1 LQEEL
6 FFEPVNRQGAFFQNS
21 APLIGRKTEKEISF
35 KRAMSKSEYTIG
47 EITRIVKGELIQ
59 ESDENALISELVIDS
74 RRLIFPEGSLFFA
87 LISKRNDGHKYIEE
101 LYNKGVRSFIVETE
115 PSNLLLLYNANI
127 IKVKNSLTSLQ
138 SLAADHRKRFNIPVI
153 GITGSNGKTIVKEWL
168 YQLLNESKN
177 IVRSPKS
184 FNSQIGVPLSVWQ
197 MNEDNELAIFEAGIS
212 EQDEMDHLQSIIQP
226 TIGIFTNIGHA
237 HDENFI
243 NRTQKAGEKLK
254 LFTKVKTLIYC
265 IDQKELQE
273 GIIKTGILKNIGTFT
288 WSRKTDADLMVTS
301 VTNDGHYTYLTG
313 IYKNT
318 ELKIGIPFTDEASIE
333 NAIHCWATLLLMGFS
348 QLLIA
353 RRMRTLQPL
362 AMRLEMKAGINNCTL
377 INDSYSNDID
387 SLAIALDFLNQQKQ
401 HRKKTVIL
409 SDILQ
414 SGRSDS
420 HLYHEVSELLDMK
433 QVNRLIGIGKGISR
447 QASLF
452 KMDKEFFNSTEDF
465 LDSYT
470 LSSFANESVLL
481 KGARLFGFERIS
493 ESLQQKT
500 HETVLEIDLNALVH
514 NLNYYRSKLEPG
526 LKVMAMVK
534 AFSYGSGSYEI
545 ANVLQFHQVDYL
557 TVAYTDEGVELRK
570 AGIKLPIMVMNPDEE
585 SFDAMLKYQL
595 EPEIYSFRVLK
606 MLETALLRLSPNS
619 QPVGIHIKID
629 TGMHRLGFD
638 PAEVDELI
646 NQIKGRPYIV
656 VKSVFSHL
664 AASDNMKN
672 DDFTRHQI
680 SLFRMISERICY
692 EFEYPILRHIA
703 NTAAISRFPEARFD
717 MVRLGIGLYGIA
729 PLTEEQEKLENVS
742 TLRSIISQI
751 KNVLPEDTV
760 GYDRR
765 YKAMTET
772 TIAIVPIGY
781 ADGLS
786 RALSNGIG
794 HFKVKG
800 KFAPV
805 VGSICMDMTMIDI
818 TGINAREGDEVI
830 IFGKDLPITRLA
842 DEMGSIPYEILSGI
856 SQRVKRVYYQE

>member
-1 LQEEL
+1 
-6 FFEPVNRQGAFFQNS
+6 
-21 APLIGRKTEKEISF
+21 
-35 KRAMSKSEYTIG
+35 MSRSEYSIG
-47 EITRIVKGELIQ
+47 EISRIVKGELIQ
-59 ESDENALISELVIDS
+59 ENDENMAVSELVIDS
-74 RRLIFPEGSLFFA
+74 RRLVVPEKSLFFA
-87 LISKRNDGHKYIEE
+87 LTSKRNNGHKYIEE
-101 LYNKGVRSFIVETE
+101 LYNKGVRNFVIENE
-115 PSNLLLLYNANI
+115 PANMLLLYNANI
-127 IKVKNSLTSLQ
+127 IKVKNTLTALQ
-138 SLAADHRKRFNIPVI
+138 VLAAAHRKQFKIPVI

-197 MNEDNELAIFEAGIS
+197 IREDHELAIFEAGIS
-212 EQDEMDHLQSIIQP
+212 EQDEMDHLQPIIQP

-273 GIIKTGILKNIGTFT
+273 GIIKTGLLKNIETFI
-288 WSRKTDADLMVTS
+288 WSRKTIADLQITS
-301 VTNDGHYTYLTG
+301 VNSEGHYTKLTAL
-313 IYKNT
+313 YKNN
-318 ELKIGIPFTDEASIE
+318 EISIGIPFTDEASIE
-333 NAIHCWATLLLMGFS
+333 NVIHCWATMLLLGYS
-348 QLLIA
+348 NSLIT

-362 AMRLEMKAGINNCTL
+362 AMRLEMKAGMNNCTI

-387 SLAIALDFLNQQKQ
+387 SLSIALDFLNQQKQ
-401 HRKKTVIL
+401 HKKKTVIL

-414 SGRSDS
+414 SGRSDN
-420 HLYHEVSELLDMK
+420 HLYQEVSDLLNQK
-433 QVNRLIGIGKGISR
+433 QVDRLIGIGKGISR

-452 KMDKEFFNSTEDF
+452 TTDKEFFTTTEEF
-465 LDSYT
+465 LDSYS
-470 LSSFANESVLL
+470 LSSFANESILL
-481 KGARLFGFERIS
+481 KGARIFGFERIT

-514 NLNYYRSKLEPG
+514 NLNYYRSKLDPG
-526 LKVMAMVK
+526 MKVMAMVK

-545 ANVLQFHQVDYL
+545 ANVLQFHQIDYL
-557 TVAYTDEGVELRK
+557 TVAYADEGVELRK
-570 AGIKLPIMVMNPDEE
+570 SGIKIPIMVMNPDEE
-585 SFDAMLKYQL
+585 SFDTMLKYQL
-595 EPEIYSFRVLK
+595 EPEIFSFRVMK
-606 MLETALLRLSPNS
+606 MLESALLRLSPNS
-619 QPVGIHIKID
+619 PPVGIHIKID

-638 PAEVDELI
+638 PSEVDELI
-646 NQIKGRPYIV
+646 NQIKGRPNIRI
-656 VKSVFSHL
+656 KSVFSHL
-664 AASDNMKN
+664 ATSDNPKN

-680 SLFRMISERICY
+680 SLFRMISERICF
-692 EFEYPILRHIA
+692 EFDYPILRHIA
-703 NTAAISRFPEARFD
+703 NTAAITRFPEARFD

-729 PLTEEQEKLENVS
+729 PMPEEQEKLENVS

-751 KNVLPEDTV
+751 KHILPDDTV
-760 GYDRR
+760 GYNRR
-765 YKAMTET
+765 YKAKSET

-794 HFKVKG
+794 HLKVKG
-800 KFAPV
+800 KFASI
-805 VGSICMDMTMIDI
+805 VGSICMDMTIIDI

>member
-1 LQEEL
+1 
-6 FFEPVNRQGAFFQNS
+6 
-21 APLIGRKTEKEISF
+21 
-35 KRAMSKSEYTIG
+35 MSKSEYSISD
-47 EITRIVKGELIQ
+47 INRIVKGELIL
-59 ESDENALISELVIDS
+59 ESNTNTLISELAIDS
-74 RRLIFPEGSLFFA
+74 RRLIVPEVSIFFA
-87 LISKRNDGHKYIEE
+87 LTSKRNDGHKYIEE
-101 LYNKGVRSFIVETE
+101 LYEKGVRNFVVEHE

-127 IKVKNSLTSLQ
+127 IKVKNTLTALQ
-138 SLAADHRKRFNIPVI
+138 ALAAAHRKQFNISVI

-168 YQLLNESKN
+168 YQLMNESRN

-197 MNEDNELAIFEAGIS
+197 MREDHDLGIFEAGIS
-212 EQDEMDHLQSIIQP
+212 EQDEMDHLQPIIQP

-273 GIIKTGILKNIGTFT
+273 GIIKTGLLKNIETFT
-288 WSRKTDADLMVTS
+288 WSRKTAADLQITS
-301 VTNDGHYTYLTG
+301 VQSDGHFTKLTG
-313 IYKNT
+313 LFKDSEI
-318 ELKIGIPFTDEASIE
+318 IIDIPFIDEASIE
-333 NAIHCWATLLLMGFS
+333 NAIHCWATMLLMDYNNK
-348 QLLIA
+348 LISK
-353 RRMRTLQPL
+353 RMRALQPL

-387 SLAIALDFLNQQKQ
+387 SLSIALDFLNQQKQ

-420 HLYHEVSELLDMK
+420 HLYTEVSELLNQKKVD
-433 QVNRLIGIGKGISR
+433 RFIGIGKGISR
-447 QASLF
+447 HTVLF
-452 KMDKEFFNSTEDF
+452 KMENEFFETTDEF
-465 LDSYT
+465 LDSYS
-470 LSSFANESVLL
+470 LNAFANESILL
-481 KGARLFGFERIS
+481 KGARVFEFERIS
-493 ESLQQKT
+493 EALQQKT

-514 NLNYYRSKLEPG
+514 NLNYYRSMVDPG
-526 LKVMAMVK
+526 VKIMAMVK

-557 TVAYTDEGVELRK
+557 TVAYADEGVELRK

-585 SFDAMLKYQL
+585 SFDAIIKYQL

-606 MLETALLRLSPNS
+606 MLEAALLRMTTNS

-638 PAEVDELI
+638 PTEVDELI
-646 NQIKGRPYIV
+646 NQIKGRAPIS

-664 AASDNMKN
+664 AASDSESS

-680 SLFRMISERICY
+680 SLFRMISDRISY
-692 EFEYPILRHIA
+692 EFDYPILRHIA
-703 NTAAISRFPEARFD
+703 NTAAITRFPEARFD

-729 PLTEEQEKLENVS
+729 PLAEEQEFLQNVS
-742 TLRSIISQI
+742 TLRSVISQI
-751 KNVLPEDTV
+751 KHILPDDTV
-760 GYDRR
+760 GYNRR
-765 YKAMTET
+765 YKAKNET

-794 HFKVKG
+794 HLKVRG
-800 KFAPV
+800 KLAPI

-818 TGINAREGDEVI
+818 TCINAHEGDEVL

-842 DEMGSIPYEILSGI
+842 DEMGSIPYEILSSI
-856 SQRVKRVYYQE
+856 SQRVKRIYYQE

>member
-1 LQEEL
+1 
-6 FFEPVNRQGAFFQNS
+6 
-21 APLIGRKTEKEISF
+21 
-35 KRAMSKSEYTIG
+35 MSKSEYTIS
-47 EITRIVKGELIQ
+47 EIVKIIKGELIH
-59 ESDENALISELVIDS
+59 EGDANARISELAIDS
-74 RRLIFPEGSLFFA
+74 RRLIAPETSLFFA
-87 LISKRNDGHKYIEE
+87 LTSKRNDGHKYIEE
-101 LYNKGVRSFIVETE
+101 LYDKGVRNFVVETD

-127 IKVKNSLTSLQ
+127 IKVKNTLSALQ
-138 SLAADHRKRFNIPVI
+138 MLATAHRKQFKIPVI

-168 YQLLNESKN
+168 YQLLNESKS

-197 MNEDNELAIFEAGIS
+197 MRDDHELAIFEAGIS
-212 EQDEMDHLQSIIQP
+212 EPDEMDHLQPIIQP

-243 NRTQKAGEKLK
+243 NRIQKAGEKFK
-254 LFTKVKTLIYC
+254 LFTKVKTLVYC

-273 GIIKTGILKNIGTFT
+273 GIIKTGLLKNIETFT
-288 WSRKTDADLMVTS
+288 WSRKEAADLQVTL
-301 VTNDGHYTYLTG
+301 VKPDAHNTLLNAL
-313 IYKNT
+313 YKGN
-318 ELKIGIPFTDEASIE
+318 EISISIPFTDVASIE
-333 NAIHCWATLLLMGFS
+333 NAIHCWAVMLLMGFGDA
-348 QLLIA
+348 LIA
-353 RRMRTLQPL
+353 KRMLALQPL

-414 SGRSDS
+414 SGRSEN
-420 HLYHEVSELLDMK
+420 HLYGEVNELLNQK
-433 QVNRLIGIGKGISR
+433 QVDRLIGIGKGISR

-452 KMDKEFFNSTEDF
+452 KIEKEFFNSTEEF
-465 LDSYT
+465 LDSY
-470 LSSFANESVLL
+470 SAGAFANESILL
-481 KGARLFGFERIS
+481 KGARIFGFERIT
-493 ESLQQKT
+493 EALQQKT

-526 LKVMAMVK
+526 VKVMGMVK

-557 TVAYTDEGVELRK
+557 TVAYADEGVELRK
-570 AGIKLPIMVMNPDEE
+570 AGIKLPIMVMNPEDE
-585 SFDAMLKYQL
+585 SFDAIIKYQL

-606 MLETALLRLSPNS
+606 MLEATLLRLSVNS
-619 QPVGIHIKID
+619 HPVGIHLKID

-638 PAEVDELI
+638 PVEVDELI
-646 NQIKGRPYIV
+646 NQLKDRSQIRI
-656 VKSVFSHL
+656 KSVFSHL
-664 AASDNMKN
+664 AASDSPAN
-672 DDFTRHQI
+672 DDFTRHQV
-680 SLFRMISERICY
+680 SLFRMISERICS
-692 EFEYPILRHIA
+692 EFDYPILRHIA
-703 NTAAISRFPEARFD
+703 NTAAITRFPESQFD

-729 PLTEEQEKLENVS
+729 PMPDEQEKLQNVS

-751 KNVLPEDTV
+751 KHVPAEDSI
-760 GYDRR
+760 GYNRR
-765 YKAMTET
+765 YKAKKDT

-794 HFKVKG
+794 HLKVNG
-800 KFAPV
+800 HYAPI

-818 TGINAREGDEVI
+818 TCIKAHEGDEVI
-830 IFGKDLPITRLA
+830 IFGKELPITRLA

-856 SQRVKRVYYQE
+856 SQRVKRVYFQE

>member
-1 LQEEL
+1 
-6 FFEPVNRQGAFFQNS
+6 
-21 APLIGRKTEKEISF
+21 
-35 KRAMSKSEYTIG
+35 MSKSEYTIS
-47 EITRIVKGELIQ
+47 EIVKIIKGELIH
-59 ESDENALISELVIDS
+59 EGDANARISELAIDS
-74 RRLIFPEGSLFFA
+74 RRLIAPETSLFFA
-87 LISKRNDGHKYIEE
+87 LTSKRNDGHKYIEE
-101 LYNKGVRSFIVETE
+101 LYEKGVRNFVVETD

-127 IKVKNSLTSLQ
+127 IKVKNTLSALQ
-138 SLAADHRKRFNIPVI
+138 MLATAHRKQFKIPVI

-168 YQLLNESKN
+168 YQLLNESKS

-197 MNEDNELAIFEAGIS
+197 MRDDHELAIFEAGIS
-212 EQDEMDHLQSIIQP
+212 EPDEMDHLQPIIQP
-226 TIGIFTNIGHA
+226 TIGVFTNIGHA

-243 NRTQKAGEKLK
+243 NRIQKAGEKFK
-254 LFTKVKTLIYC
+254 LFTKVKTLVYC

-273 GIIKTGILKNIGTFT
+273 GIIKTGLLKNIETFT
-288 WSRKTDADLMVTS
+288 WSRKEAADLQVTL
-301 VTNDGHYTYLTG
+301 VKPDAHNTQINAL
-313 IYKNT
+313 YKGN
-318 ELKIGIPFTDEASIE
+318 EISISIPFTDVASIE
-333 NAIHCWATLLLMGFS
+333 NAIHCWAVMLLMGYNDA
-348 QLLIA
+348 LIA
-353 RRMRTLQPL
+353 KRMLALQPL

-414 SGRSDS
+414 SGRSEN
-420 HLYHEVSELLDMK
+420 HLYGEVNELLNQK
-433 QVNRLIGIGKGISR
+433 QVDKLIGIGKGISR

-452 KMDKEFFNSTEDF
+452 KIEKEFFNSTEEF
-465 LDSYT
+465 LDSY
-470 LSSFANESVLL
+470 SAGAFANESILL
-481 KGARLFGFERIS
+481 KGARIFGFERIT
-493 ESLQQKT
+493 EALQQKT

-526 LKVMAMVK
+526 VKVMGMVK

-557 TVAYTDEGVELRK
+557 TVAYADEGVELRK
-570 AGIKLPIMVMNPDEE
+570 AGIKLPIMVMNPEDE
-585 SFDAMLKYQL
+585 SFDAIIKYQL

-606 MLETALLRLSPNS
+606 MLEATLLRLSVNS
-619 QPVGIHIKID
+619 HPVGIHLKID

-638 PAEVDELI
+638 PVEVDELI
-646 NQIKGRPYIV
+646 NQLKDRSQIRI
-656 VKSVFSHL
+656 KSVFSHL
-664 AASDNMKN
+664 AASDSPAN
-672 DDFTRHQI
+672 DDFTRHQV
-680 SLFRMISERICY
+680 SLFRMISDRICS
-692 EFEYPILRHIA
+692 EFDYPILRHIA
-703 NTAAISRFPEARFD
+703 NTAAITRFPEAQFD

-729 PLTEEQEKLENVS
+729 PMPDEQEKLQNVS

-751 KNVLPEDTV
+751 KHVPAEDTI
-760 GYDRR
+760 GYNRR
-765 YKAMTET
+765 YKAKNDT

-794 HFKVKG
+794 HLKVRG
-800 KFAPV
+800 KFAPI

-818 TGINAREGDEVI
+818 TCINAHEGDEVI

-856 SQRVKRVYYQE
+856 SQRVKRVYFQE

>member
-1 LQEEL
+1 MI
-6 FFEPVNRQGAFFQNS
+6 N
-21 APLIGRKTEKEISF
+21 
-35 KRAMSKSEYTIG
+35 SEYTIG

-59 ESDENALISELVIDS
+59 ENDSNALISELVIDS
-74 RRLIFPEGSLFFA
+74 RRLIVPEKSLFFA
-87 LISKRNDGHKYIEE
+87 LTSKRNNGHKYIEE
-101 LYNKGVRSFIVETE
+101 LYTKGVRNFIIETE

-127 IKVKNSLTSLQ
+127 IKVKNTLSALQ
-138 SLAADHRKRFNIPVI
+138 ALATAHRKQFSIPVI

-197 MNEDNELAIFEAGIS
+197 MREDHDLAIFEAGIS
-212 EQDEMDHLQSIIQP
+212 EQDEMDHLQPIIQP

-273 GIIKTGILKNIGTFT
+273 GIIKTGLLRNIETFV
-288 WSRKTDADLMVTS
+288 WSRKTIADLQVTS
-301 VTNDGHYTYLTG
+301 VISDGHHTKLTG
-313 IYKNT
+313 LYKNN
-318 ELKIGIPFTDEASIE
+318 EINIGIPFTDEASIE
-333 NAIHCWATLLLMGFS
+333 NVIHCWATMLLLGYS
-348 QLLIA
+348 QNMITK
-353 RRMRTLQPL
+353 RMRTLQPL
-362 AMRLEMKAGINNCTL
+362 AMRLEMKAGMNNCTL

-387 SLAIALDFLNQQKQ
+387 SLSIALDFLNQQKQ

-414 SGRSDS
+414 SGRSES
-420 HLYHEVSELLDMK
+420 HLYQEVSDLLNMK
-433 QVNRLIGIGKGISR
+433 QIDRLIGIGKGISR

-452 KMDKEFFNSTEDF
+452 KTDKEFFNTTEDF
-465 LDSYT
+465 LDSYS
-470 LSSFANESVLL
+470 LSSFSNESILL
-481 KGARLFGFERIS
+481 KGARIFGFERIT
-493 ESLQQKT
+493 EALQQKT
-500 HETVLEIDLNALVH
+500 HETVLEINLNALVH
-514 NLNYYRSKLEPG
+514 NLNYYQSKLDPG
-526 LKVMAMVK
+526 TKIMVMVK

-557 TVAYTDEGVELRK
+557 TVAYADEGVELRK
-570 AGIKLPIMVMNPDEE
+570 SGIKIPIMVMNPDEE
-585 SFDAMLKYQL
+585 SFDVMLKYQL

-606 MLETALLRLSPNS
+606 MLESALLRLSVNS
-619 QPVGIHIKID
+619 SPVGIHIKID

-646 NQIKGRPYIV
+646 NQLKGRPNII

-664 AASDNMKN
+664 AASDNTRN

-692 EFEYPILRHIA
+692 EFDYPILRHIA
-703 NTAAISRFPEARFD
+703 NTAAITRFPEARMD

-729 PLTEEQEKLENVS
+729 PLAEEQEKLENVS

-751 KNVLPEDTV
+751 KQIVPEDTV
-760 GYDRR
+760 GYNRR
-765 YKAMTET
+765 YKAKNET
-772 TIAIVPIGY
+772 VIAIVPIGY

-794 HFKVKG
+794 HLKVKG
-800 KFAPV
+800 KFAPII
-805 VGSICMDMTMIDI
+805 GSICMDMTMIDI

-830 IFGKDLPITRLA
+830 IFGKELPITRLA

>member
-1 LQEEL
+1 
-6 FFEPVNRQGAFFQNS
+6 
-21 APLIGRKTEKEISF
+21 
-35 KRAMSKSEYTIG
+35 MSKSEYSIR
-47 EITRIVKGELIQ
+47 EIIQIIKGELIH
-59 ESDENALISELVIDS
+59 ESDANALISELVIDS
-74 RRLIFPEGSLFFA
+74 RKLIMPEGSLFFA
-87 LISKRNDGHKYIEE
+87 LTSKRNDGHKYIEE
-101 LYNKGVRSFIVETE
+101 LYEKGVRNFVVEEE
-115 PSNLLLLYNANI
+115 PPNLLLLYNANI
-127 IKVKNSLTSLQ
+127 IKVKNTLFALQ
-138 SLAADHRKRFNIPVI
+138 TLAAAHRKQFKIPVI
-153 GITGSNGKTIVKEWL
+153 GITGSNGKTMVKEWL

-197 MNEDNELAIFEAGIS
+197 MREDHDLAIFEAGIS
-212 EQDEMDHLQSIIQP
+212 EPDEMDHLQPIIQP

-243 NRTQKAGEKLK
+243 NRIQKAGEKFK
-254 LFTKVKTLIYC
+254 LFTKVKTLVYC

-273 GIIKTGILKNIGTFT
+273 GIIKTGLLKNIETFT
-288 WSRKTDADLMVTS
+288 WSRKTIADLQVTS
-301 VTNDGHYTYLTG
+301 VQSDGHFTQLNG
-313 IYKNT
+313 IYKDA
-318 ELKIGIPFTDEASIE
+318 EISIGIPFTDEASTE
-333 NAIHCWATLLLMGFS
+333 NAIHCWAAMLLMGYNNT
-348 QLLIA
+348 LIS

-387 SLAIALDFLNQQKQ
+387 SLSIALDFLNQQKQ
-401 HRKKTVIL
+401 HRKRTVIL

-420 HLYHEVSELLDMK
+420 HLYSDVSDLLNQK
-433 QVNRLIGIGKGISR
+433 QIDRLIGIGKGISR
-447 QASLF
+447 HATLF
-452 KMDKEFFNSTEDF
+452 KMEKEFFNTTEEF
-465 LDSYT
+465 LDSY
-470 LSSFANESVLL
+470 SISAFANESVLL
-481 KGARLFGFERIS
+481 KGARVFGFERIT

-514 NLNYYRSKLEPG
+514 NLNYYRSKLDPG
-526 LKVMAMVK
+526 VKVMAMVK

-557 TVAYTDEGVELRK
+557 TVAYADEGVELRK

-585 SFDAMLKYQL
+585 SFDAIIKHQL

-606 MLETALLRLSPNS
+606 MLEASLIRMSVNS

-638 PAEVDELI
+638 PTEVDELI
-646 NQIKGRPYIV
+646 NQLKDRANIRI
-656 VKSVFSHL
+656 KSVFSHL
-664 AASDNMKN
+664 AASDSPKN

-703 NTAAISRFPEARFD
+703 NTAAITRFPETHFD

-729 PLTEEQEKLENVS
+729 PMPEEQGNLENVS
-742 TLRSIISQI
+742 TLRSVISQI
-751 KNVLPEDTV
+751 KHVLPDDTV
-760 GYDRR
+760 GYNRR
-765 YKAMTET
+765 YKAKKET

-794 HFKVKG
+794 HLKVRG
-800 KFAPV
+800 KFAPI

-818 TGINAREGDEVI
+818 TCINAQEGDEVI

-856 SQRVKRVYYQE
+856 SQRVKRIYYQE

>member
-1 LQEEL
+1 
-6 FFEPVNRQGAFFQNS
+6 
-21 APLIGRKTEKEISF
+21 
-35 KRAMSKSEYTIG
+35 MSKSEYTVS
-47 EITRIVKGELIQ
+47 EIARIVKGELVQ
-59 ESDENALISELVIDS
+59 ENDKDMLVSELVIDS
-74 RRLIFPEGSLFFA
+74 RRLVFPEGSLFFA
-87 LISKRNDGHKYIEE
+87 LSSKRNDGHKYIEE
-101 LYNKGVRSFIVETE
+101 LYEKGVRNFVVEKD
-115 PSNLLLLYNANI
+115 PANLLLLYNANI
-127 IKVKNSLTSLQ
+127 IKVKSTLQ
-138 SLAADHRKRFNIPVI
+138 ALQQLAIAHRRQFNIPVI

-197 MNEDNELAIFEAGIS
+197 MRDDHELAIFEAGIS
-212 EQDEMDHLQSIIQP
+212 EQDEMDHLQPIIQP

-254 LFTKVKTLIYC
+254 LFTKVQTLIYC
-265 IDQKELQE
+265 TDQKELQE
-273 GIIKTGILKNIGTFT
+273 GIIKTGLLKNIESFT
-288 WSRKTDADLMVTS
+288 WSRKGVADLQITS
-301 VTNDGHYTYLTG
+301 VDRDAHNTHLEA
-313 IYKNT
+313 IYKNN
-318 ELKIGIPFTDEASIE
+318 EIRIAIPFTDEASIE
-333 NAIHCWATLLLMGFS
+333 NAIQCWAVMLLLGFNN
-348 QLLIA
+348 QLIN
-353 RRMRTLQPL
+353 RRMRSLQPI
-362 AMRLEMKAGINNCTL
+362 AMRLEMKAGINNCTI

-387 SLAIALDFLNQQKQ
+387 SLSIALDFLNQQKQ

-420 HLYHEVSELLDMK
+420 HLYHEVADLLEQK
-433 QVNRLIGIGKGISR
+433 QIDRLIGIGKGISR
-447 QASLF
+447 QTSLF
-452 KMDKEFFNSTEDF
+452 KLEKEFYISTEEF
-465 LDSYT
+465 
-470 LSSFANESVLL
+470 LSSYSQSGFANESILL
-481 KGARLFGFERIS
+481 KGARIFGFERIT

-514 NLNYYRSKLEPG
+514 NLNHYRAKLDPG
-526 LKVMAMVK
+526 VKVMTMVK
-534 AFSYGSGSYEI
+534 AFSYGSGSFEI

-557 TVAYTDEGVELRK
+557 TVAYADEGVELRK

-585 SFDAMLKYQL
+585 SFDTIMKYQL
-595 EPEIYSFRVLK
+595 EPEIYSFRILK
-606 MLETALLRLSPNS
+606 MLETALLHLSPNS
-619 QPVGIHIKID
+619 PPIGIHIKID

-638 PAEVDELI
+638 PSEVDELI
-646 NQIKGRPYIV
+646 NQLKGRQQI
-656 VKSVFSHL
+656 KIQSVFSHL
-664 AASDNMKN
+664 AASENEKN

-680 SLFRMISERICY
+680 SLFRMISERICF

-717 MVRLGIGLYGIA
+717 MVRLGIGLYGIETL
-729 PLTEEQEKLENVS
+729 PEEQEKLENVS

-751 KNVLPEDTV
+751 KHVYPDETV
-760 GYDRR
+760 GYNRR
-765 YKAMTET
+765 YKAKKET

-794 HFKVKG
+794 HLKVKG
-800 KFAPV
+800 KFAPI

-818 TGINAREGDEVI
+818 TGINAHEGDEVI
-830 IFGKDLPITRLA
+830 IFGKELPIARLA
-842 DEMGSIPYEILSGI
+842 DEMGSIPYEILTGI

>member
-1 LQEEL
+1 
-6 FFEPVNRQGAFFQNS
+6 
-21 APLIGRKTEKEISF
+21 
-35 KRAMSKSEYTIG
+35 MSKSEYTIS

-59 ESDENALISELVIDS
+59 ENDADITISELVIDS
-74 RRLIFPEGSLFFA
+74 RTLIVPEKSLFFA

-101 LYNKGVRSFIVETE
+101 LYTKGVRNFVIEIE
-115 PSNLLLLYNANI
+115 PPNLLLLYDANI
-127 IKVKNSLTSLQ
+127 IKVKNTLYALQ
-138 SLAADHRKRFNIPVI
+138 ALAAAHRKQFRIPVI

-197 MNEDNELAIFEAGIS
+197 MREDHELAIFEAGIS
-212 EQDEMDHLQSIIQP
+212 EQDEMDHLQPIIQP

-273 GIIKTGILKNIGTFT
+273 GIIKSGLLKNIETFV
-288 WSRKTDADLMVTS
+288 WSRKIEADLQITS
-301 VTNDGHYTYLTG
+301 VISDGHYTYLTG
-313 IYKNT
+313 IYKNS
-318 ELKIGIPFTDEASIE
+318 EINIGIPFTDEASIE
-333 NAIHCWATLLLMGFS
+333 NVIHCWATMLLMGYS
-348 QLLIA
+348 QNIIS

-362 AMRLEMKAGINNCTL
+362 AMRLEMKAGMNNCTI

-387 SLAIALDFLNQQKQ
+387 SLSIALDFLNQQKQ

-414 SGRSDS
+414 SGRSES
-420 HLYHEVSELLDMK
+420 HLYQEVSELLAMK
-433 QVNRLIGIGKGISR
+433 QIDRLIGIGKGISR
-447 QASLF
+447 QAHLF

-465 LDSYT
+465 LDSYS
-470 LSSFANESVLL
+470 LGSFANESILL
-481 KGARLFGFERIS
+481 KGARIFGFERIT

-514 NLNYYRSKLEPG
+514 NLNYYRSRLEPG
-526 LKVMAMVK
+526 MKVMAMVK
-534 AFSYGSGSYEI
+534 AFSYGSGSFEI
-545 ANVLQFHQVDYL
+545 ANVLQFHRVDYL
-557 TVAYTDEGVELRK
+557 TVAYADEGVELRK
-570 AGIKLPIMVMNPDEE
+570 SGIKLPIMVMNPDEE
-585 SFDAMLKYQL
+585 SFDSMLKYQL

-606 MLETALLRLSPNS
+606 MLESALLRLSTTS

-638 PAEVDELI
+638 PSEVDELI
-646 NQIKGRPYIV
+646 NQIKDRPNIV

-664 AASDNMKN
+664 AASDNAKN

-680 SLFRMISERICY
+680 SLFRMISERICF

-703 NTAAISRFPEARFD
+703 NTAAITRFPEARFD

-729 PLTEEQEKLENVS
+729 PMPEEQEKLANVS

-751 KNVLPEDTV
+751 KHILPDDTV
-760 GYDRR
+760 GYNRR
-765 YKAMTET
+765 FKAKQET

-794 HFKVKG
+794 HLKVKG
-800 KFAPV
+800 KFAPI

-818 TGINAREGDEVI
+818 TGINAQEGDEVI
-830 IFGKDLPITRLA
+830 IFGKELPITRLA
-842 DEMGSIPYEILSGI
+842 DEMGSIPYEILTGI